1 MENMKKAFLVPLLA
15 VMPVLSSCGEEGSE
29 EYATPDLFLSHV
41 REASPNIT
49 VSSSETDLTYSDYG
63 LAVKS
68 QILQVGAF
76 VAAKSFSPST
86 DRHMRYRILFSSS
99 TAGPNYACLFI
110 YADGATKIDYKK
122 ALGFTV
128 SFYFTCDS
136 NRASSLCD
144 SVRDQLIEW
153 GKEEQEAIQEGEK
166 GANIENFCS
175 YIAPLP
181 TAEVYLWIEGVI
193 TNTPRHLELL
203 SLINDTTFTK
213 LEALQYG
220 RDVVRYQN
228 PSLSSPLPSWSFGL
242 IETLDRACVIY
253 NYEYKGVTYSHRN
266 EFSLNAKEGE
276 SLLAEARLLCGQ

>member
-1 MENMKKAFLVPLLA
+1 MGDMRKWLLICVLTAMPLLFA
-15 VMPVLSSCGEEGSE
+15 CGEEGSE
-29 EYATPDLFLSHV
+29 EYSTPDLFLSHV
-41 REASPNIT
+41 RDASPNIT
-49 VSSSETDLTYSDYG
+49 VGSSDTDFTYSDYG
-63 LAVKS
+63 LTVKKE
-68 QILQVGAF
+68 ILEVGEF

-86 DRHMRYRILFSSS
+86 DRHMRYRILFSPS

-144 SVRDQLIEW
+144 SVRDQLATW

-166 GANIENFCS
+166 GASIESFCS
-175 YIAPLP
+175 YIAPLS

-203 SLINDTTFTK
+203 SLIKETTFTK

-220 RDVVRYQN
+220 RDAVRYQN

-253 NYEYKGVTYSHRN
+253 NYEYKGVAYSHRN
-266 EFSLNAKEGE
+266 EFSLDAKEGE